1 MAEVLIRLQ
10 KFLEPEDAQK
20 AADEIRNVGSLNYI
34 NASGDTVNLTV
45 GNVTVENA

>member
-1 MAEVLIRLQ
+1 MADVIVRLQ
-10 KFLEPEDAQK
+10 RYLELEDATK

-45 GNVTVENA
+45 GDVTVENA